1 MKRVLSMLL
10 AVCLCCGLL
19 AGCGGKEK
27 DSGGT
32 SEKAEKSDKKEYVS
46 DAEIANVFSDPEKYK
61 GKYIRLSGKVFN
73 GPDKEENYA
82 AYQAWHD
89 ITNAQNDFVF
99 GLEDDSFVVDD
110 YVMVDG
116 VITGAFKG
124 ENMMGGT
131 ISCPM
136 IHADSVEKL
145 SYMEMVVPTIKE
157 IVPENAVSEQNGIS
171 IKVDKVEFAEKET
184 RIYVTEANS
193 SADKFS
199 VFTYDMKIIQNGQQI
214 EQDVASAS
222 TYEGNYAQLS
232 SDILPNA
239 SSSGILVFPAIDS
252 SAGFQIYAEGFSDN
266 WELEFAPFTIDVA
279 VQ

>member
-10 AVCLCCGLL
+10 AACLCCGLL

-27 DSGGT
+27 DSGDT
-32 SEKAEKSDKKEYVS
+32 SEKAKKSDKKEYVS

-116 VITGAFKG
+116 VITGVFKG

-184 RIYVTEANS
+184 RVYMTETNS

-199 VFTYDMKIIQNGQQI
+199 IFTYDMKIIQNGQQI
-214 EQDVASAS
+214 EQDVTSAS

-252 SAGFQIYAEGFSDN
+252 SASFQIYAEGFSDN
-266 WELEFAPFTIDVA
+266 WELEFAPFTINVA

>member
-1 MKRVLSMLL
+1 MKRVLSMLV
-10 AVCLCCGLL
+10 AACLCCGLL

-27 DSGGT
+27 DSGET
-32 SEKAEKSDKKEYVS
+32 SEKSEESNKKEYVS
-46 DAEIANVFSDPEKYK
+46 DNEIANVFSDPEKYE

-116 VITGAFKG
+116 MITGVFKG

-184 RIYVTEANS
+184 RIYMTETNG

-199 VFTYDMKIIQNGQQI
+199 MFTYDMKIIQNGQQI
-214 EQDVASAS
+214 EQDVASTS
-222 TYEGNYAQLS
+222 SFEGNYAQLS

-252 SAGFQIYAEGFSDN
+252 SASFQIYAEGFSDN
-266 WELEFAPFTIDVA
+266 YELEFAPFTIDIA
-279 VQ
+279 AQ